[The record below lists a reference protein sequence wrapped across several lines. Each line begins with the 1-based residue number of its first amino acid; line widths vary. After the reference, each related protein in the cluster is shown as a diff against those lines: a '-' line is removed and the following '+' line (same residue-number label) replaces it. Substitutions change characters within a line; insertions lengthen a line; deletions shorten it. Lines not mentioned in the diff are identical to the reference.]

1 MNSMEEFEE
10 ESIRTRQ
17 IGQILNGGETFV
29 SEVVFVMSVWQLHQL
44 QIMMNS
50 ELIEVEIF

>member
-1 MNSMEEFEE
+1 MEEFEE